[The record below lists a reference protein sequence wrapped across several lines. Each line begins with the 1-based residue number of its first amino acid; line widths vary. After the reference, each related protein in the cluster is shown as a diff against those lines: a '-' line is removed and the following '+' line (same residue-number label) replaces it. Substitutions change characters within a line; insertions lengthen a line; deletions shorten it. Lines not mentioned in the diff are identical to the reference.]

1 MQHTLHRSARKLLL
15 SLACGL
21 QDDGLVL
28 PGFSVLRVQ
37 RRLNLL
43 RLACACHVVLCQL
56 ESVFAPWL
64 AQQHLL
70 SIVPVGRCLYG
81 LGG

>member
-1 MQHTLHRSARKLLL
+1 MQRTLHRSARKLPF

-21 QDDGLVL
+21 QAAGLVL
-28 PGFSVLRVQ
+28 MLGFSVLRVQ

-43 RLACACHVVLCQL
+43 RLAYACHVVLCQL

-70 SIVPVGRCLYG
+70 SIVPVGRCL
-81 LGG
+81 